1 MNAIPRSAPRF
12 EPAIH
17 SIDARHHVRQVR
29 LADFNARRL
38 KPALPSEQWRD
49 ELESQRRLQLDEGEF
64 IESER
69 AAVSHLVAGIPTDPD
84 AFMAWFEGLRETGAG
99 QHDRLFPWL
108 AEYAD
113 VDAMRWFL
121 TQEVG
126 GEAGFDDLVALT
138 QVRMPTRAKLELAA
152 NYWDEMGRGHEK
164 GMHGPMLSRA
174 AAELDVVCT
183 NENSLWE
190 SLALANVMAGLAAN
204 RRYAYQAVGAL
215 GVIEMTA
222 PGRVSLVNAGLRRLN
237 VSPTGRQYFQ
247 LHAGLDIRHSEA
259 WNREV
264 IRPLVDTQPETAKA
278 IGEGALLRLRCGAR
292 CFERY
297 RRELGVA

>member
-1 MNAIPRSAPRF
+1 MNAIFRSTTHF
-12 EPAIH
+12 DD
-17 SIDARHHVRQVR
+17 IDARHHARQVR
-29 LADFNARRL
+29 LAGLNARRF
-38 KPALPSEQWRD
+38 KPALPNEHWRED
-49 ELESQRRLQLDEGEF
+49 LESLHRLQLEEGEF

-69 AAVSHLVAGIPTDPD
+69 AAVAHLVAEIPTDAD
-84 AFMAWFEGLRETGAG
+84 AFMAWFEGLRDTGPG

-108 AEYAD
+108 AEHAD
-113 VDAMRWFL
+113 VEAMRWFL

-138 QVRMPTRAKLELAA
+138 QMRMPTRVKLEMAA

-164 GMHGPMLSRA
+164 GMHGPMLARA
-174 AAELDVVCT
+174 AEELDVVCT
-183 NENSLWE
+183 NENTLWE
-190 SLALANVMAGLAAN
+190 SLALANVMAALAAN
-204 RRYAYQAVGAL
+204 RRFAYHSAGAL
-215 GVIEMTA
+215 GAIEMTA
-222 PGRVSLVNAGLRRLN
+222 PGRVSLVNAGLKRLN

-264 IRPLVDTQPETAKA
+264 IRPLVESQPETAKA

>member
-1 MNAIPRSAPRF
+1 MNAIFRSKPHF
-12 EPAIH
+12 DD
-17 SIDARHHVRQVR
+17 IDARHHARQVR
-29 LADFNARRL
+29 LAQLNARRF
-38 KPALPSEQWRD
+38 KPALPNENWRD
-49 ELESQRRLQLDEGEF
+49 ELESLHRLHLEEGEF

-69 AAVSHLVAGIPTDPD
+69 AAVAHLVAEIPSDAD
-84 AFMAWFEGLRETGAG
+84 AFMAWFEGLRDTGPG
-99 QHDRLFPWL
+99 QNDRLFPWL
-108 AEYAD
+108 AEHAD
-113 VDAMRWFL
+113 VEAMRWFL

-138 QVRMPTRAKLELAA
+138 QMRMPTRVKLEMAA

-174 AAELDVVCT
+174 AEELDVICT
-183 NENSLWE
+183 NENTLWE

-204 RRYAYQAVGAL
+204 RRYAYQSAGAL

-222 PGRVSLVNAGLRRLN
+222 PGRVSLVNAGLKRLN

-264 IRPLVDTQPETAKA
+264 IRPLVESQPETAKA